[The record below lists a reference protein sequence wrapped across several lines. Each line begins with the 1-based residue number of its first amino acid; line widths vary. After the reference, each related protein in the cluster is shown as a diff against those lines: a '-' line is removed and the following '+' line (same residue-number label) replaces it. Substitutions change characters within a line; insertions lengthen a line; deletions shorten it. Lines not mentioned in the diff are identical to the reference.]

1 MASLQRLTD
10 ATESIYECLL
20 RLQKSLAEDEPL
32 YGDLQTV
39 QVLTNEHRVR
49 LSLSLSLSLH
59 RCRHRLMPSSS
70 RVGSEQNTM
79 PSMSSVTPTAVLIYR
94 SSQCHPLDL

>member
-1 MASLQRLTD
+1 MHACTWFAADKPFIKRRCYVTLCYVTCRENELHKSMASLQRLTD

-49 LSLSLSLSLH
+49 LSLSLSLSLFI
-59 RCRHRLMPSSS
+59 
-70 RVGSEQNTM
+70 V
-79 PSMSSVTPTAVLIYR
+79 AVIV
-94 SSQCHPLDL
+94 